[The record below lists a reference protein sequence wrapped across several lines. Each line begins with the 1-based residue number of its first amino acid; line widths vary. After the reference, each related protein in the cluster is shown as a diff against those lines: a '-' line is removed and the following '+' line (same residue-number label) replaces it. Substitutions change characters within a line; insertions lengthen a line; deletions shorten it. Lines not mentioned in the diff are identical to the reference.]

1 MKALDASFWRLHL
14 PKNSCN
20 WFCFGELLKKIKMGT
35 FRDTLNNKEI
45 GCAWLSFFWVSLYER
60 NAQSVIMHVGD
71 SAPTKDVS

>member
-1 MKALDASFWRLHL
+1 
-14 PKNSCN
+14 
-20 WFCFGELLKKIKMGT
+20 MGT